1 MSENKDVVQIHGC
14 IVCARL
20 FNILAMY
27 SPDGK
32 LMDYAVTSP
41 GGHCVPNERQAL
53 VACNTHTT
61 EEIDSAYKRWLSK
74 NDKELDDE
82 QEGE

>member
-53 VACNTHTT
+53 VACNAHTT